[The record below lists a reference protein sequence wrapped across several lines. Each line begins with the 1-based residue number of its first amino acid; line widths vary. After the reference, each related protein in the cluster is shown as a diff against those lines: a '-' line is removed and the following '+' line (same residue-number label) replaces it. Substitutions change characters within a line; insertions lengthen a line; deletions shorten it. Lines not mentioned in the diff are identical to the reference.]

1 MKRLTLIIISILCV
15 LMLTNC
21 KKEIEGKCDI
31 RSFDFDFTESTI
43 VITPII
49 GPEDNYSYTVVY
61 SIDGTEIGRVRKA
74 PYSITHEL
82 SEDEK
87 AEGLHQGEIMF
98 YGKHSE
104 DGIELY
110 IERPFAYTYL
120 VSENGRP
127 ELIK

>member
-1 MKRLTLIIISILCV
+1 MKRSAYIIFSVLSMLI
-15 LMLTNC
+15 LTNC
-21 KKEIEGKCDI
+21 KTEIEGNCDI

-43 VITPII
+43 VIAPII
-49 GPEDNYSYTVVY
+49 GPEDNYTYTVVY

-74 PYSITHEL
+74 PYSITHEF

-104 DGIELY
+104 DGVELY
-110 IERPFAYTYL
+110 IERSFTYTYL
-120 VSENGRP
+120 VSENGKP
-127 ELIK
+127 ELIN

>member
-1 MKRLTLIIISILCV
+1 M

-31 RSFDFDFTESTI
+31 SSFDFDFTESTI

-74 PYSITHEL
+74 PYSITHEF
-82 SEDEK
+82 SEEEK
-87 AEGLHQGEIMF
+87 AVGLHSGEIMF

-120 VSENGRP
+120 VSENGKI
-127 ELIK
+127 ELTK

>member
-1 MKRLTLIIISILCV
+1 MKKLTLILFSILSL

-21 KKEIEGKCDI
+21 KKEIEGKSDI
-31 RSFDFDFTESTI
+31 RSFDIDFTESSI
-43 VITPII
+43 NITPTI
-49 GPEDNYSYTVVY
+49 GPEDNYTYTVVY
-61 SIDGTEIGRVRKA
+61 FIDGREIGRVRKA

-82 SEDEK
+82 SEEEK

-104 DGIELY
+104 DDIELY

-120 VSENGRP
+120 VSENGKP